1 MVARNNQHRQP
12 YPTDGAAGSGD
23 ICLGGLVGVEQI
35 SGNGNEGGTLLL
47 RHQTKP
53 PDGTEPLTP
62 QLGALIRIIHTGI
75 GLAELPVGGVEEA
88 HEWVG

>member
-1 MVARNNQHRQP
+1 MVAGDDQHRQP
-12 YPTDGAAGSGD
+12 YPTNGAAGGGN

-53 PDGTEPLTP
+53 PDCTEPLTP
-62 QLGALIRIIHTGI
+62 QLGALIGVAHPGI
-75 GLAELPVGGVEEA
+75 GLAQLPVGGVEEA
-88 HEWVG
+88 HKEQ